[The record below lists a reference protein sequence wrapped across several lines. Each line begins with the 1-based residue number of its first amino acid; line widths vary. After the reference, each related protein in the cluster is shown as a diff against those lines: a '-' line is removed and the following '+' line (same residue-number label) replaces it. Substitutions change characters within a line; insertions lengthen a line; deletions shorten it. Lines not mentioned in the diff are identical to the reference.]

1 MYYAYDENLVSRR
14 IRPIDYA
21 NTYLNGDVGAP
32 LTTRLF
38 FQLYRKDKNM
48 FFNLPASHFYDPN
61 ENVRF
66 PLDFPEDFWKDDFVR
81 LVLTINTENYLVA
94 TVEENLPTKEH
105 IHGLKKYIIY
115 KKKSKSWHYCTIS
128 SKNPHT
134 MNFGEWL
141 SGSHAVIVDKDDN
154 KLNDFERR
162 SYDDR
167 LYNEKYK
174 YAVDFN
180 EMALSLN
187 TYYPGIL
194 FLYNLE
200 TEKYIEWKTDKR
212 DSEILLIDNNI
223 VTYRVDDRLYQTIII
238 DG

>member
-1 MYYAYDENLVSRR
+1 
-14 IRPIDYA
+14 
-21 NTYLNGDVGAP
+21 
-32 LTTRLF
+32 
-38 FQLYRKDKNM
+38 
-48 FFNLPASHFYDPN
+48 
-61 ENVRF
+61 
-66 PLDFPEDFWKDDFVR
+66 
-81 LVLTINTENYLVA
+81 
-94 TVEENLPTKEH
+94 
-105 IHGLKKYIIY
+105 
-115 KKKSKSWHYCTIS
+115 
-128 SKNPHT
+128 

-238 DG
+238 DGERIGESKLLVQSNRVPAIHWAFMGKQ